1 MATEFS
7 SKGASL
13 PCQVNR
19 GQFGIAHKTYNC
31 FAHLT
36 STNDVRRV
44 LTTLYIDIMLH
55 PLIQYSQR
63 KDDRTSANDFHATHR
78 SPPKHI
84 I

>member
-7 SKGASL
+7 SKGVSL
-13 PCQVNR
+13 LCQVNR
-19 GQFGIAHKTYNC
+19 GQFGIAHKT

-63 KDDRTSANDFHATHR
+63 KDDRTSANDFHASHR